1 MPIPGDGRS
10 AVGVPALSCTGLEK
24 RFDGQV
30 AVDGITFEIAPG
42 ECYGLLGPNGAGKT
56 TTISIACG
64 LLRPDAGQ
72 VSVCGMPITAGR
84 ESSLVARS
92 VIGYVPQH
100 LALYPELSAVENLRF
115 FGRLYGLGG
124 KQLAGRVSD
133 ALETVGLTDRADDR
147 VGTFSGGMKRRANIA
162 AGLLNQPRLLI
173 LDEPTVG
180 VDPQSR
186 YAILDMVDRRRSEGL
201 AVLYTT
207 HYMEEAARLC
217 QRIGIIDA
225 GKLVAEGTG
234 RELTERLGGSDRVR
248 VTGDGDLEAL
258 AAACAELPGVD
269 GAAVVGDVVEVR
281 THGGRRLIPA
291 VVSVASRVGVVL
303 SSAEVVEPNLEH
315 VFLALT
321 GKELRD

>member
-1 MPIPGDGRS
+1 
-10 AVGVPALSCTGLEK
+10 VPVLSCAGLEK
-24 RFDGQV
+24 RFDGRV
-30 AVDGITFEIAPG
+30 AVDGISFEIAAG

-64 LLRPDAGQ
+64 LLRPDAGR
-72 VSVCGMPITAGR
+72 VTVCGIPITGGR
-84 ESSLVARS
+84 NSSMAARAA
-92 VIGYVPQH
+92 IGYVPQH
-100 LALYPELSAVENLRF
+100 LALYPELSAVENLKF

-124 KQLAGRVSD
+124 ELLSIRVAE
-133 ALETVGLTDRADDR
+133 ALEVVGLTDRADDK

-162 AGLLNQPRLLI
+162 AGLLHQPRLLV

-186 YAILDMVDRRRSEGL
+186 YTILDVVDKRRSEGL

-207 HYMEEAARLC
+207 HYIEEASRLC
-217 QRIGIIDA
+217 QRIGIIDG
-225 GKLVAEGTG
+225 GKLVAEGT
-234 RELTERLGGSDRVR
+234 RRQLTERLGGTDRVR
-248 VTGDGDLEAL
+248 VAGKGNLVAL
-258 AAACAELPGVD
+258 AEACAILPGVNRTAV
-269 GAAVVGDVVEVR
+269 AADVVEVEAS
-281 THGGRRLIPA
+281 GGRRLIPA
-291 VVSVASRVGVVL
+291 VVSEAARVGVVL